1 MDELDLTMAQW
12 VSLSI
17 DQTFDGVK
25 LVHDYEIGVVVLVVD
40 GVDVWLQKLVIKLVV
55 ASLLKFQILNSA
67 TNLEQVFY
75 DIFTLTAI
83 FPGFRIDHK
92 PFLVFSKQIAET
104 HSVVIHS
111 FIIKEMELFKDVDEV
126 YLTGRGDILLN
137 DCAILLIKALN
148 DLSFS

>member
-1 MDELDLTMAQW
+1 M
-12 VSLSI
+12 
-17 DQTFDGVK
+17 
-25 LVHDYEIGVVVLVVD
+25 
-40 GVDVWLQKLVIKLVV
+40 

-83 FPGFRIDHK
+83 FPRFLIDHK

-126 YLTGRGDILLN
+126 YLTGRGYILLN